1 VRRTLRG
8 AAAALLIAIAIG
20 LVVPGRTSAHAQLV
34 FSTPPAD
41 ASLLASPRFL
51 SMTFSEPIDPATASV
66 RLLDD
71 LQQPVAGIEAV
82 RLDGTGSIASV
93 GLPPLEPGLYTV
105 SYRVTS
111 AVDGHVSTG
120 TWAFLVD
127 PTGTLPPPTVAAQS
141 TSPSDDALSVSA
153 RWLALAAGLVLL
165 GLVVFWIVSAR
176 PALREAAAG
185 RTDAPWGAIAIIAA
199 IAFGGLAAY
208 LTLAARPFVE
218 GFGGH
223 VGHGGGGAFP
233 LDFAAPFGTTPFAN
247 AMRLAEVAVG
257 VAFVLATG
265 RYFSLDE
272 ARRRGVEA
280 ARDRDPATL
289 WLVAIAAAI
298 GLAGSS
304 LAGHA
309 SAGGGILFAAVD
321 WVHLLAVAAWVGTLP
336 GVLLVVRR
344 ARRLGPAGER
354 LLGATLRRH
363 SRLALAAAPIVAMT
377 GIANSPLVL
386 GDARG
391 LVSSGYGNVLLAKA
405 ILFSIA
411 VAIGS
416 ANFFLIRSGLFRR
429 TVPLIGVELAVGA
442 LAVLGASSL
451 VTTQPAAGRVP
462 VEARSGIGALQLY
475 GQAGESTIHA
485 AVIVPA
491 PGDQQYQVSVA
502 DAGTSAYRTDVQ
514 SVTLTFAP
522 PAGSELPDQRVE
534 LEEGA
539 QPWLWGTSG
548 AYTQVEGEWS
558 LEVLVLRA
566 GEKEETATFDLPVTE
581 PLALAAAPPPDTGIG
596 VPRPLAWIWLALPAG
611 SAAWLVPIGLLLGLA
626 AVLVIERGRGPAG
639 ASQLPALRVVLVVLA
654 VTTGLAAGSRAAVEM
669 ANQAPADAAAAA
681 NPIPSMPDSVA
692 RGQNLYRANCASCHG
707 IGGAGDGPT
716 AAEMLP
722 GPGDLSMSVPALRDG
737 ELAYLISAGTVAT
750 RMPAFSTTLS
760 EQDRWDL
767 VNYLRATWPVI
778 TR

>member
-1 VRRTLRG
+1 VRRTLRA
-8 AAAALLIAIAIG
+8 AAAALLIALAIG
-20 LVVPGRTSAHAQLV
+20 LVVPGRAAAHAQLV
-34 FSTPPAD
+34 FSTPPAN
-41 ASLLASPRFL
+41 ASLIASPRFL
-51 SMTFSEPIDPATASV
+51 SMTFSEAIDPASVSV
-66 RLLDD
+66 RVLDD

-82 RLDGTGSIASV
+82 GLDGSGSIASV
-93 GLPPLEPGLYTV
+93 GLPTLDPGLYTV

-127 PTGTLPPPTVAAQS
+127 PTGTLPPPTLAAQS
-141 TSPSDDALSVSA
+141 TSPSDDALSVGA
-153 RWLALAAGLVLL
+153 RWLALSAGLALL
-165 GLVVFWIVSAR
+165 GLVLFWIVSAR
-176 PALREAAAG
+176 PALQAAAG
-185 RTDAPWGAIAIIAA
+185 SAIAPWGAIAILTA

-218 GFGGH
+218 AFGGH

-233 LDFAAPFGTTPFAN
+233 LDFAAPFGATPFAN
-247 AMRLAEVAVG
+247 AMRLAEVCVG
-257 VAFVLATG
+257 AAFVLATG

-280 ARDRDPATL
+280 GRDRDPASL
-289 WLVAIAAAI
+289 WLVAAAAAV

-309 SAGGGILFAAVD
+309 SAQGGILFAAVD

-336 GVLLVVRR
+336 GVLLVARR
-344 ARRLGPAGER
+344 ARRLGPAGEQ

-363 SRLALAAAPIVAMT
+363 SRLALAAAPIVALT

-386 GDARG
+386 GGARG

-405 ILFSIA
+405 VLFSIA

-429 TVPLIGVELAVGA
+429 TVPLIAVELAVGA

-462 VEARSGIGALQLY
+462 VEARSGIGALHLY
-475 GQAGESTIHA
+475 GQGGASTVHA

-491 PGDQQYQVSVA
+491 PGDQQYQVAVT
-502 DAGTSAYRTDVQ
+502 DAATSAYRTDVQ
-514 SVTLTFAP
+514 SVILVFAA
-522 PAGSELPDQRVE
+522 PAGSELPDQQVE

-548 AYTQVEGEWS
+548 AYTPIVGDWS
-558 LEVLVLRA
+558 LEVLVHRA
-566 GEKEETATFDLPVTE
+566 GESEESATFDLPVAE
-581 PLALAAAPPPDTGIG
+581 RFAPAVVLPPDTGIG
-596 VPRPLAWIWLALPAG
+596 VPPPLALIWLALPTG
-611 SAAWLVPIGLLLGLA
+611 LGAWLVPIGLLLGLA
-626 AVLVIERGRGPAG
+626 AVLVVERRHPVVG
-639 ASQLPALRVVLVVLA
+639 ARRLPALRVILVVLA
-654 VTTGLAAGSRAAVEM
+654 LTTGLASGSRAAVEL
-669 ANQAPADAAAAA
+669 ANQAPAHAAAAA
-681 NPIPSMPDSVA
+681 NPIPSTPESVA

-716 AAEMLP
+716 AADMLP
-722 GPGDLSMSVPALRDG
+722 GPGDLSASVPALKDG

-767 VNYLRATWPVI
+767 VNYLRATWPGI
-778 TR
+778 RR

>member
-8 AAAALLIAIAIG
+8 AATALLIAIAIG
-20 LVVPGRTSAHAQLV
+20 LVVPGRAAGHAQLV
-34 FSTPPAD
+34 FSTPPAN

-51 SMTFSEPIDPATASV
+51 SMTFSEAVDSATASV

-71 LQQPVAGIEAV
+71 LQQPVAGIEGV
-82 RLDGTGSIASV
+82 RLDATGSIASV

-111 AVDGHVSTG
+111 AIDGHVSTG

-127 PTGTLPPPTVAAQS
+127 PTGTLPPPTLAAQS
-141 TSPSDDALSVSA
+141 TSPSDDGLSVSA
-153 RWLALAAGLVLL
+153 RWLALAAGLALL
-165 GLVVFWIVSAR
+165 GLVLFWIVSAR

-185 RTDAPWGAIAIIAA
+185 GADAPWGAIAFIAA

-223 VGHGGGGAFP
+223 VGHGGGGALP
-233 LDFAAPFGTTPFAN
+233 LDFAAPFGATSFAN
-247 AMRLAEVAVG
+247 AMRLAEVAIG
-257 VAFVLATG
+257 MAFVLATG

-272 ARRRGVEA
+272 ARRRRVEA
-280 ARDRDPATL
+280 ARDRDPAIL
-289 WLVAIAAAI
+289 WLVAMAAAVA
-298 GLAGSS
+298 LAGSS

-309 SAGGGILFAAVD
+309 SAAGGILFAAID
-321 WVHLLAVAAWVGTLP
+321 WVHLLAVSAWVGTLP
-336 GVLLVVRR
+336 GVLLVAWR
-344 ARRLGPAGER
+344 ARRLGQAGEW

-363 SRLALAAAPIVAMT
+363 SRLALAAAPIVALT

-405 ILFSIA
+405 VLFSIA

-416 ANFFLIRSGLFRR
+416 ANFFLIKSRRFRR
-429 TVPLIGVELAVGA
+429 TVPLIAVELAVGA

-451 VTTQPAAGRVP
+451 VTSQPAAGRVP
-462 VEARSGIGALQLY
+462 LEARSGIGALQLY
-475 GQAGESTIHA
+475 GRAGASLVHV

-491 PGDQQYQVSVA
+491 PGDQQYQASIA
-502 DAGTSAYRTDVQ
+502 DAASSAYRTDVQ
-514 SVTLTFAP
+514 SVILIFAA
-522 PAGSELPDQRVE
+522 PAESELPDQRVE
-534 LEEGA
+534 LEEGVE
-539 QPWLWGTSG
+539 PWLWATSG
-548 AYTQVEGEWS
+548 AYTPIVGDWS
-558 LEVLVLRA
+558 LEVLVHRA
-566 GEKEETATFDLPVTE
+566 GEREETAIFDLPVAE
-581 PLALAAAPPPDTGIG
+581 PFAPAAVPAPDTGIG
-596 VPRPLAWIWLALPAG
+596 VPGPLALIWLTLPAG
-611 SAAWLVPIGLLLGLA
+611 SGAWLVPIGLLTGLA
-626 AVLVIERGRGPAG
+626 VVMAVERARKPAG
-639 ASQLPALRVVLVVLA
+639 ASPLPALRVVLVLLA
-654 VTTGLAAGSRAAVEM
+654 LTTGLAAGSRAAVEI
-669 ANQAPADAAAAA
+669 ANQPPANAAAAT
-681 NPIPSMPDSVA
+681 NPIRSSPESVA

-707 IGGAGDGPT
+707 ISGAGDGPM

-722 GPGDLSMSVPALRDG
+722 GPGDLSVSAPALKDG
-737 ELAYLISAGTVAT
+737 ELAYRISAGTVAT

-767 VNYLRATWPVI
+767 VNYLRATWPAI

>member
-20 LVVPGRTSAHAQLV
+20 LVMPGRAAAHAQLV
-34 FSTPPAD
+34 YSTPPAN

-120 TWAFLVD
+120 IWAFLVD

-141 TSPSDDALSVSA
+141 TSPSDDGLSVSA
-153 RWLALAAGLVLL
+153 RWLALAAGLALL
-165 GLVVFWIVSAR
+165 GLVLFWIVSAR

-289 WLVAIAAAI
+289 WLVAIAAAV

-336 GVLLVVRR
+336 GVLLVARR
-344 ARRLGPAGER
+344 ARRLGPAGEQ

-429 TVPLIGVELAVGA
+429 TVPLIAVELAVGA

-451 VTTQPAAGRVP
+451 VTSQPATGRVP

-475 GQAGESTIHA
+475 GQASESTVHA

-491 PGDQQYQVSVA
+491 PGDQQYRVSVTDTA
-502 DAGTSAYRTDVQ
+502 TRAYRTDVQ

-522 PAGSELPDQRVE
+522 PADSELPDQRVE
-534 LEEGA
+534 LEEGV
-539 QPWLWGTSG
+539 QPWLWSTSG
-548 AYTQVEGEWS
+548 AYTPIVGDWT
-558 LEVLVLRA
+558 LEVQVRRA
-566 GEKEETATFDLPVTE
+566 GEEETATFDLPVTE
-581 PLALAAAPPPDTGIG
+581 PLALAAVPPPDTGIG
-596 VPRPLAWIWLALPAG
+596 VPAPLALIWLALPAG
-611 SAAWLVPIGLLLGLA
+611 TGAWLVPIGLLLGLV
-626 AVLVIERGRGPAG
+626 AVLAVERGRGRAG
-639 ASQLPALRVVLVVLA
+639 ASPLPALRVVLVVLA
-654 VTTGLAAGSRAAVEM
+654 LTTGLAAGSRAAVEM
-669 ANQAPADAAAAA
+669 TNQAPAHAAAAT
-681 NPIPSMPDSVA
+681 NPIPSTPDSVA
-692 RGQNLYRANCASCHG
+692 RGQNLFRANCASCHG
-707 IGGAGDGPT
+707 IRGAGDGPT

-722 GPGDLSMSVPALRDG
+722 GPGDLSTSVPALGDG